1 MRNIITITSLLAIA
15 TVCASAAVP
24 KTNTWE
30 QVDFTLNGNT
40 QGHFSVTNKV
50 GMLDRGRA
58 GFGSFTVGSE
68 SLTSISVE
76 DYSWKVS
83 FNLNV
88 SSVSETQ
95 MLFSS
100 LGSANGSGYSISVT
114 QTDSKFV
121 YDLRSDNAQIVSKP
135 VVSSTS
141 TINTIT
147 ATNNTDSVSLIW
159 DSVANT
165 LYLSV
170 GEQSLAYSGL
180 TKPNLTLTTNSN
192 ISSGQPNGG
201 AIFWANGTATKL
213 NNITLS
219 VKAIPEPSAFGL
231 LAGLG
236 ALALVGAR
244 RRRRK

>member
-1 MRNIITITSLLAIA
+1 MKNIITITSLLAA
-15 TVCASAAVP
+15 GTLAASAAVP
-24 KTNTWE
+24 ATNSWE
-30 QVDFTLNGNT
+30 QIDFALNGNT
-40 QGHFSVTNKV
+40 QGGFSVTDKV
-50 GMLDRGRA
+50 GTLNQGRA
-58 GFGSFTVGSE
+58 GFDSFTVGGE
-68 SLTSISVE
+68 SLTSISQE

-83 FNLNV
+83 FKLNV
-88 SSVSETQ
+88 SSVSGTQ

-100 LGSANGSGYSISVT
+100 RGSANGSGYSISVT
-114 QTDSKFV
+114 QTDGKFV
-121 YDLRSDNAQIVSKP
+121 YDLRSGSAQIASKS

-141 TINTIT
+141 GKTTIT

-159 DSVANT
+159 DSVADI

-170 GEQSLAYSGL
+170 GELHLEYSGL
-180 TKPNLTLTTNSN
+180 TESDLTLTTNSN

-219 VKAIPEPSAFGL
+219 VKAIPEPSSFGL

-244 RRRRK
+244 RRRR